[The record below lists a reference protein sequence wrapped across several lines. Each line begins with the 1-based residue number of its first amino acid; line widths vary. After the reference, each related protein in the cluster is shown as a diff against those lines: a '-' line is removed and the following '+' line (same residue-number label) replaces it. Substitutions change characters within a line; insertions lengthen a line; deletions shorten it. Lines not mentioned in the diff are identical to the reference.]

1 MPKELE
7 QRLLEWA
14 TAINLVAEN
23 IDNCGII
30 KSIENELKK
39 DILSQ
44 DKLFAIF
51 ENYAPYPKTHKLD
64 FIFDAIQPEYQGLL
78 FKNFKDCHSNYLM
91 KQKDTINQQKNL
103 TKIAIEDFKII
114 LKKLPNFADL
124 RYISAGN
131 GTTSVNGTII
141 GSLANSIIITL
152 SNIKKD

>member
-1 MPKELE
+1 
-7 QRLLEWA
+7 
-14 TAINLVAEN
+14 
-23 IDNCGII
+23 
-30 KSIENELKK
+30 
-39 DILSQ
+39 
-44 DKLFAIF
+44 
-51 ENYAPYPKTHKLD
+51 
-64 FIFDAIQPEYQGLL
+64 
-78 FKNFKDCHSNYLM
+78 M